1 MIKLKQILSES
12 TKTEYIVWGIP
23 PGERDEEILYTKAK
37 SSSEA
42 KKVCDILTQKHGC
55 KKCRVQILNLSQDT
69 DFSQEFGNTIKR

>member
-1 MIKLKQILSES
+1 MIKLKQILLES

-23 PGERDEEILYTKAK
+23 PGKKDEEILYTKAK
-37 SSSEA
+37 SSGEA

-55 KKCRVQILNLSQDT
+55 KKCRVQTLNLSQDT

>member
-1 MIKLKQILSES
+1 MISLKTILSES

-55 KKCRVQILNLSQDT
+55 KKCRVQTLNLSQDT
-69 DFSQEFGNTIKR
+69 DFSKEFGNTVKR

>member
-12 TKTEYIVWGIP
+12 TKTEYIIWGIP

-37 SSSEA
+37 SGGEA

-55 KKCRVQILNLSQDT
+55 TKCRVQTLNLSQDT